1 MDVFLSC
8 APPSFGD
15 KVSLTGLKLAYLGR
29 LTVCEPQRF
38 SCFIP
43 LDWNYKHVTVPYF
56 LQVCFGL
63 NSGPHYCAEGVISP
77 TPERSSPG

>member
-1 MDVFLSC
+1 MDVFLKC

-56 LQVCFGL
+56 L
-63 NSGPHYCAEGVISP
+63 
-77 TPERSSPG
+77 